1 MSWSHPVVLLRRL
14 RLGAHRAGQS
24 PREDVRVSMGEPT
37 LVRDFSDGT
46 KTLFYS
52 KLPYGREIWAAV
64 VDRNGVLLSFEQRLT
79 EKWISRIQPE
89 KSTAEDALD
98 LLGPP
103 FRRVKMPLKNA
114 EAWEYQLDHAR
125 EADALRRALTR
136 QRGARGVPA
145 LRPRHP
151 VPISLNFSPKA
162 LRRSRA

>member
-1 MSWSHPVVLLRRL
+1 MSLRAVLVLVLLAGCAYGRGL
-14 RLGAHRAGQS
+14 VPGQS
-24 PREDVRVSMGEPT
+24 TVDDVRVSMGEPT

-64 VDRNGVLLSFEQRLT
+64 VDKNGVLLSFEQRLT

-103 FRRVKMPLKNA
+103 FRRVKMPLKDA
-114 EAWEYQLDHAR
+114 EAWEYQFY
-125 EADALRRALTR
+125 
-136 QRGARGVPA
+136 GVPEYQT
-145 LRPRHP
+145 LYLE
-151 VPISLNFSPKA
+151 VSPDGVVRKA
-162 LRRSRA
+162 YKLYDRDIKRFPSFP